1 MIPEG
6 GTAMDEPIRKRTPLR
21 LRKLPD
27 YTTGEEIANMV
38 THTVGAAIAIVV
50 LVLGIILAAWHRNP
64 WAVVGVSIYGFS
76 MIALYSVSSV
86 YHGLR
91 PGMAKKVMQV
101 IDHCT
106 IYLLIAGT
114 YTPILLAA
122 MRPAYPALAWTV
134 FGVEWGVA
142 ALAATLTAI
151 DLHRYRVI
159 SMVCYLVMGWFIVLA
174 LRQILEVLGP
184 VGFGWI
190 LAGGISYTVGAILY
204 GIGAKRRYFHS
215 VFHVFV
221 VVGTVCQAIG
231 VLFHVI

>member
-1 MIPEG
+1 
-6 GTAMDEPIRKRTPLR
+6 MDEPIRSKRIPLR
-21 LRKLPD
+21 QRKLPD
-27 YTTGEEIANMV
+27 YTHGEEVANMV
-38 THTVGAAIAIVV
+38 THAAGGGIGLAVLIIGVV
-50 LVLGIILAAWHRNP
+50 LAALHGSA
-64 WAVVGVSIYGFS
+64 WAVVGAAVYGFS
-76 MIALYSVSSV
+76 MICLYTVSSV

-91 PGMAKKVMQV
+91 PGMAKRVMQV

-151 DLHRYRVI
+151 DPRRYRVV
-159 SMVCYLVMGWFIVLA
+159 SMVCYLVMGWFIVLT
-174 LRQILEVLGP
+174 LKPVLAVMTP
-184 VGFGWI
+184 AGFRW
-190 LAGGISYTVGAILY
+190 LLWGGVSYTLGAVLY

-221 VVGTVCQAIG
+221 VIGSVLQAVAILMY
-231 VLFHVI
+231 VL